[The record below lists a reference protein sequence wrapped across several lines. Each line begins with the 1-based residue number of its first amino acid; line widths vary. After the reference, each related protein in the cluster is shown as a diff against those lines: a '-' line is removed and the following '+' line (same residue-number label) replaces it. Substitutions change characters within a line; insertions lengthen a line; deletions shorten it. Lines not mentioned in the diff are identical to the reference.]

1 MIMKF
6 LQIILVF
13 LFSTS
18 SFSQNLQSRV
28 LVIRNTNSP
37 ISMAVADD
45 YMLRRNVTKFL
56 NISCNDNS
64 SNSNFDYL
72 DFQYYVPTIENPI
85 KNYLINHPEIDFIVL
100 TKGIPN
106 HIFNAPNKPYNGV
119 CSIDSRIAALG
130 YENSSTS
137 SIINI
142 SDLDYGNTFVG
153 KCYANKFWNSTIR
166 FSHSTFGGYLVTR
179 LDGYT
184 QADAI
189 ALTTRSLLAEA
200 NLANGNTISGN
211 ILLDACAD
219 FGFPSGSQPYSIYPI
234 NYVAGQTIN
243 ITTEGA
249 YGLYNVDMQES
260 ATDLTSNSIGVQFEN
275 TNAFVGN
282 IGNLKG
288 YVSWGSND
296 TNYNANNYNSLGF
309 VAGALGETAVS
320 TGARTFLPTTGG
332 QSLIANLVSQGIT
345 GVKGYTDEP
354 LLLAVASPKILFNRY
369 VNGWT
374 LAESFYAASR
384 LVGWMDLV
392 IGDPICRA
400 YGNSLSIKNYES
412 ETKITVYPNPTTDD
426 IQINTLEN
434 YSVSITDI
442 LGKTVLEIPNYEK
455 NTKIDVSKLEKGV
468 YLIRFKNAKLNGLK
482 FIKR

>member
-1 MIMKF
+1 MKF
-6 LQIILVF
+6 FQLIFVF
-13 LFSTS
+13 IFSIS
-18 SFSQNLQSRV
+18 SFSQILQSRV
-28 LVIRNTNSP
+28 LVIRNINSV

-45 YMLRRNVTKFL
+45 YMTRRNVTNFL

-64 SNSNFDYL
+64 TNSNFNYL

-85 KNYLINHPEIDFIVL
+85 KNYLANHPEIDYIVL

-106 HIFNAPNKPYNGV
+106 HIFNAPNKPYNGL

-137 SIINI
+137 SIVNI
-142 SDLDYGNTFVG
+142 SDLDYNNTFVG
-153 KCYANKFWNSTIR
+153 QCYANKFWNSTTR
-166 FSHSTFGGYLVTR
+166 FNHATFGGYLVTR

-189 ALTTRSLLAEA
+189 ALTTRSLQAEA
-200 NLANGNTISGN
+200 NLSNGNIIPGN

-219 FGFPSGSQPYSIYPI
+219 FGFPAGAQPYPIYPI
-234 NYVAGQTIN
+234 NYVPGQQIN

-260 ATDLTSNSIGVQFEN
+260 ATDLSANSIPVQFEN
-275 TNAFVGN
+275 TNVFVGN
-282 IGNLKG
+282 SSNLKG

-296 TNYNANNYNSLGF
+296 TNYNANNYNSLEF

-332 QSLIANLVSQGIT
+332 QSLIADLVSQGIT

-354 LLLAVASPKILFNRY
+354 LLVAVASPKILFNGY
-369 VNGWT
+369 TNGWT

-400 YGNSLSIKNYES
+400 YGNNLDVENFGLNS
-412 ETKITVYPNPTTDD
+412 KIMVYPNPTSDY
-426 IQINTLEN
+426 IRINIDEN
-434 YSVSITDI
+434 GSFLITDV
-442 LGKTVLEIPNYEK
+442 LGKTVLEITDYEK
-455 NTKIDVSKLEKGV
+455 NANVDVSKLEKGV
-468 YLIRFKNAKLNGLK
+468 YLIQFFNAKRNGLK
-482 FIKR
+482 FIKK